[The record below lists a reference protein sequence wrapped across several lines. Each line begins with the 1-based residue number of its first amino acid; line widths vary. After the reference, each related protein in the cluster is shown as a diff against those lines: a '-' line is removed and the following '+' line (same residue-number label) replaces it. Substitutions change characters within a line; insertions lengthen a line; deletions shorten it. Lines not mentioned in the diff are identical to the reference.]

1 MVDGSTATESEGPL
15 EGLFVLFYAE
25 TVRIDTLREHPFSA
39 LWHQL
44 ILVVTSL
51 NDKIVLA
58 SFLQDVVEIIQTFYY
73 MFTSVYIVYDHLL

>member
-25 TVRIDTLREHPFSA
+25 TVRLDTLRKYQFPA

-44 ILVVTSL
+44 ILMVTSL

-58 SFLQDVVEIIQTFYY
+58 SFLQDVVERIQTFYY
-73 MFTSVYIVYDHLL
+73 MFTSVYIVYNHLL